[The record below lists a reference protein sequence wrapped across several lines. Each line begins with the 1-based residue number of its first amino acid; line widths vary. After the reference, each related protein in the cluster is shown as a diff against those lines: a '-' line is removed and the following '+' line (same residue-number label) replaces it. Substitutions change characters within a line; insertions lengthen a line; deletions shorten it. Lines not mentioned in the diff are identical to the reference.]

1 MENRA
6 DSLQNRFRQFFGME
20 AAVVVR
26 APGRVNLIGEHTDY
40 NDGYVLPVAIDRS
53 ALLAASPRSDRRVVV
68 HALDFD
74 QQAEFSLDA
83 IAPDAEH
90 PWSNYQRGVAW
101 VLQGEGFTLPGLNA
115 ALTSDVPIGAG
126 LSSSAAVEVAT
137 AYAWQ
142 VLGGLELDR
151 VRLARLC
158 QRAENEFVGMNCG
171 IMDQFISA
179 LGQRDSAL
187 LIDCRSLDYELVPI
201 PAGTAVVV
209 ADTLVRRDL
218 VASEYNARRWECEEG
233 VRLLQRY
240 LPDITALRDVSPVQ
254 FAEYQARLP
263 DGVRQRCRH
272 VVYENDRVL
281 RAVAALR
288 AGDLDTFG
296 QLMGESHASLRNDYE
311 VSCPQLDALVMAAWR
326 VKGVYGSRMT
336 GAGFGGCTV
345 SLVDEGAVEA
355 FRERVSAAY
364 QAATGTAP
372 EIYVCRAEAGVGV
385 VGTVATF
392 SSGSRPART
401 SSIPTWAYF
410 C

>member
-1 MENRA
+1 MEA
-6 DSLQNRFRQFFGME
+6 DRVDTLRRRFQELFGTG

-53 ALLAASPRSDRRVVV
+53 VLLAASPRPDRRVVV

-74 QQAEFSLDA
+74 QRAEFSLDD

-142 VLGGLELDR
+142 VLGDLGLDR
-151 VRLARLC
+151 VRLALLC

-187 LIDCRSLDYELVPI
+187 LIDCRNLDHELVPI
-201 PAGTAVVV
+201 PAHTTIIV
-209 ADTLVRRDL
+209 ADTRVRRDL
-218 VASEYNARRWECEEG
+218 VASEYNARRRECEEG

-240 LPDITALRDVSPVQ
+240 LPGITALRDVSPAQ

-272 VVYENDRVL
+272 VVHENDRVL

-296 QLMGESHASLRNDYE
+296 RLMDESHASLRNDYE
-311 VSCPQLDALVMAAWR
+311 VSCPELDALVMAAWR
-326 VKGVYGSRMT
+326 VAGVYGSRMT

-345 SLVDEGAVEA
+345 SLVDEHAVDA
-355 FRERVSAAY
+355 FRERVTAAY
-364 QAATGTAP
+364 QTATRTTP

-385 VGTVATF
+385 VE
-392 SSGSRPART
+392 
-401 SSIPTWAYF
+401 
-410 C
+410 

>member
-1 MENRA
+1 MR
-6 DSLQNRFRQFFGME
+6 NRFRQLFGTE
-20 AAVVVR
+20 AALVVR

-53 ALLAASPRSDRRVVV
+53 VLLAASPRPDRRVVV
-68 HALDFD
+68 HALDFE
-74 QQAEFSLDA
+74 QRAEFALDD
-83 IAPDAEH
+83 IARDDEQ

-101 VLQGEGFTLPGLNA
+101 VLQSEGFTLPGLNM

-151 VRLARLC
+151 VRLALLC

-201 PAGTAVVV
+201 PAHTAIIV
-209 ADTLVRRDL
+209 ADTRVRREL
-218 VASEYNARRWECEEG
+218 VSSEYNARRRECEEG

-240 LPDITALRDVSPVQ
+240 LPGITALRDVSPVQ
-254 FAEYQARLP
+254 FVDHQAHLP

-272 VVYENDRVL
+272 VICENERVL
-281 RAVAALR
+281 CAVAALR
-288 AGDLDTFG
+288 AGDLRTFG
-296 QLMGESHASLRNDYE
+296 RLMDESHASLRNDYE
-311 VSCPQLDALVMAAWR
+311 VSCPELDTLVMAAWR

-355 FRERVSAAY
+355 FRQQVTAAY
-364 QAATGTAP
+364 QAATGIVP
-372 EIYVCRAEAGVGV
+372 DIYVCRAEAGVGV
-385 VGTVATF
+385 VDEGD
-392 SSGSRPART
+392 S
-401 SSIPTWAYF
+401 
-410 C
+410 

>member
-1 MENRA
+1 
-6 DSLQNRFRQFFGME
+6 ME
-20 AAVVVR
+20 AALVVR

-40 NDGYVLPVAIDRS
+40 NDGYVLPVAIDRRV
-53 ALLAASPRSDRRVVV
+53 LLAASPRPDRRVVV
-68 HALDFD
+68 YALDFD
-74 QQAEFSLDA
+74 QWAEFSLDD
-83 IAPDAEH
+83 IAPDDEH

-101 VLQGEGFTLPGLNA
+101 VLQSEGCTLPGLNM

-126 LSSSAAVEVAT
+126 LSSSAAVEVAA

-142 VLGGLELDR
+142 VLGELELDR
-151 VRLARLC
+151 VHLALFC

-201 PAGTAVVV
+201 PAHTAIIV
-209 ADTLVRRDL
+209 ADTRVRREL
-218 VASEYNARRWECEEG
+218 VFSEYNARRRECEEG

-240 LPDITALRDVSPVQ
+240 LPGITALRDVSPTQ
-254 FAEYQARLP
+254 FVDHQAHLP
-263 DGVRQRCRH
+263 DGVRQRCQH
-272 VVYENDRVL
+272 VICENERVIC
-281 RAVAALR
+281 AVAALR
-288 AGDLDTFG
+288 AGDLRTFG
-296 QLMGESHASLRNDYE
+296 RLMNESHASLRNDYQ
-311 VSCPQLDALVMAAWR
+311 VSCPELDTLVMAAWR

-355 FRERVSAAY
+355 FRQQVTAAY

-385 VGTVATF
+385 VWH
-392 SSGSRPART
+392 RR
-401 SSIPTWAYF
+401 
-410 C
+410 

>member
-1 MENRA
+1 MEEDKVVLLR
-6 DSLQNRFRQFFGME
+6 SRFHQLFGTE

-53 ALLAASPRSDRRVVV
+53 VLLAASPRPDRRVIV

-74 QQAEFSLDA
+74 QRAEFSLDD
-83 IAPDAEH
+83 IARDAEH

-101 VLQGEGFTLPGLNA
+101 VLQSEGFTLPGLNV
-115 ALTSDVPIGAG
+115 ALTGDVPIGAG
-126 LSSSAAVEVAT
+126 LSSSAAVEVAA

-142 VLGGLELDR
+142 VLGELELDR
-151 VRLARLC
+151 VRLALLC
-158 QRAENEFVGMNCG
+158 QRAENEFVGTNCG

-179 LGQRDSAL
+179 LGQRGSAL

-201 PAGTAVVV
+201 PAETAVVV
-209 ADTLVRRDL
+209 ADTLVRREL
-218 VASEYNARRWECEEG
+218 VASQYNARRRECEEG

-240 LPDITALRDVSPVQ
+240 LPSITALRDVSPVQ
-254 FAEYQARLP
+254 FAEHQAHLP

-272 VVYENDRVL
+272 IVHENDRVL

-288 AGDLDTFG
+288 AGDLGTFG
-296 QLMGESHASLRNDYE
+296 RLMDESHASLRNDYE
-311 VSCPQLDALVMAAWR
+311 VSCPELDALVMAAWR

-345 SLVDEGAVEA
+345 SLVDQSAVET
-355 FRERVSAAY
+355 FRERVAAAY

-385 VGTVATF
+385 VD
-392 SSGSRPART
+392 SGSL
-401 SSIPTWAYF
+401 
-410 C
+410 

>member
-1 MENRA
+1 
-6 DSLQNRFRQFFGME
+6 
-20 AAVVVR
+20 VTR
-26 APGRVNLIGEHTDY
+26 APGRVNLIGGHTDY

-53 ALLAASPRSDRRVVV
+53 VLLAASPRPDRRVIV

-74 QQAEFSLDA
+74 QRAEFFLDG
-83 IAPDAEH
+83 IARDAEH

-101 VLQGEGFTLPGLNA
+101 VLQSEGFTLTGLNV
-115 ALTSDVPIGAG
+115 ALTGDVPIGAG
-126 LSSSAAVEVAT
+126 LSSSAAVEVA
-137 AYAWQ
+137 AAHACQ

-151 VRLARLC
+151 VRLALLC

-171 IMDQFISA
+171 IMDQFIAA

-187 LIDCRSLDYELVPI
+187 LVDCRSLDYEQVPI

-209 ADTLVRRDL
+209 ADTRVRRDL
-218 VASEYNARRWECEEG
+218 VDSEYNARRRECEEG
-233 VRLLQRY
+233 VRLLQRD
-240 LPDITALRDVSPVQ
+240 LPGIAALRDVSSVQ

-272 VVYENDRVL
+272 VVHENHRVL

-288 AGDLDTFG
+288 TGDLDTFG
-296 QLMGESHASLRNDYE
+296 RLMDESHASLRNDYE
-311 VSCPQLDALVMAAWR
+311 VSCQELDTLAMAAWR
-326 VKGVYGSRMT
+326 IEGVYGSRMT

-345 SLVDEGAVEA
+345 SLVAQDAVGA
-355 FRERVSAAY
+355 FREHVTAAY

-385 VGTVATF
+385 MDEGNL
-392 SSGSRPART
+392 
-401 SSIPTWAYF
+401 
-410 C
+410 

>member
-1 MENRA
+1 METDRI
-6 DSLQNRFRQFFGME
+6 DTLRSRFHQLFGAE

-40 NDGYVLPVAIDRS
+40 NDGYVLPVAIDHTV
-53 ALLAASPRSDRRVVV
+53 LLAASPRPDRRVIV

-74 QQAEFSLDA
+74 QRAEFSLDD
-83 IAPDAEH
+83 IAPDDER

-101 VLQGEGFTLPGLNA
+101 VLQSEGFTLPGLDV

-151 VRLARLC
+151 VRLALLC

-179 LGQRDSAL
+179 LGRQRSAL
-187 LIDCRSLDYELVPI
+187 LIDCRRLDYEPVPI
-201 PAGTAVVV
+201 PARTAIIV
-209 ADTLVRRDL
+209 ADTRVRRDL
-218 VASEYNARRWECEEG
+218 VDSEYNARRRECEEG
-233 VRLLQRY
+233 VRLLQRD
-240 LPDITALRDVSPVQ
+240 LPGITALRDVSPEQ
-254 FAEYQARLP
+254 FAEYQAHLP

-272 VVYENDRVL
+272 VVHENDRVL

-296 QLMGESHASLRNDYE
+296 WLMNKSHASLRNDYE
-311 VSCPQLDALVMAAWR
+311 VSCPELDALVMAAWR
-326 VKGVYGSRMT
+326 VAGVYGSRMT

-345 SLVDEGAVEA
+345 SLVDESAVGA
-355 FRERVSAAY
+355 FRERVTAAY
-364 QAATGTAP
+364 QSATGTVP
-372 EIYVCRAEAGVGV
+372 EIYVCRAEAGVGAV
-385 VGTVATF
+385 DEE
-392 SSGSRPART
+392 SL
-401 SSIPTWAYF
+401 
-410 C
+410 